1 MFHQEDWHRL
11 HTFTSRFLQILLAPL
26 FVSSYPLPPTT
37 CGNHSLPLCL
47 TVGAAANRLSVISLE
62 TKTHTHTH
70 FSSNC
75 IFLNN
80 NKKIIISFYKFFSK
94 LSNDIKLLFTWNPL
108 KSSPSLFLSSSLALK
123 SPWGHKPAQFLKVS
137 FWAPELNP
145 HVHIAYITD

>member
-1 MFHQEDWHRL
+1 MSGGVSSGRL
-11 HTFTSRFLQILLAPL
+11 TPFTHIHLQVSPNFT

-80 NKKIIISFYKFFSK
+80 NNKIIISFYKFFSK